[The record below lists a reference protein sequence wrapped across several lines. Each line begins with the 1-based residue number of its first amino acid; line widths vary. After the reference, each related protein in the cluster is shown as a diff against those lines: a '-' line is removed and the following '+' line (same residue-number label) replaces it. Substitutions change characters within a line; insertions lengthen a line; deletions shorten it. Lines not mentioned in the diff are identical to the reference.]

1 MARRSFIRHVIQYS
15 SQAEGTLMAA
25 EERDDVVESSEA
37 SEGQV
42 NPVPG
47 VEHEVEGTH
56 APKHA
61 GGPAPES
68 ESVATPAHAAPLDFA
83 AAPEVED
90 IAAPAHAAHAAHV
103 APESVAEAEPIEAPE
118 SAKHR
123 PAHAAVPETESDTN
137 AESNTN
143 AESDTDV
150 ELEDAAVPVPA
161 HAAPEFDATPTP
173 AHAAP
178 GPAVEVTL
186 THTPAHA
193 APKDTIEADR
203 VEAAEEPTA
212 EMASGTASDTVPSLD
227 LDATADSAAGADAPH
242 GNAVL
247 LPIPTE
253 ELRNQGGDMSTDVFG
268 RFVGGVVQQPLS
280 GAVDAGDVDER
291 GNGRHG
297 RRVMRSKVVPG
308 EGKSRSKA
316 RTLIVF
322 LFMAAAMIAVGAFV
336 AYGAELWG
344 GKVVP
349 DVVNKSQSLA
359 TTTLTEKGF
368 SVSVVEERVDDGVG
382 KVISVDPAI
391 GSRLAVGSQVTL
403 HVGVARTIPDVTG
416 MPLDDA
422 KAALEDVGAQNF
434 TLTYQA
440 SSEVAGTVIAVEP
453 AAGSNFS
460 SNDTITLTIAQSH
473 TIPYVLGKKEKSA
486 LSVIEAAGLKANV
499 TYVKSD
505 KDLGVVVSCSPEPG
519 SKVKAGSTVDL
530 EISASSPA
538 DYHHLVD
545 YFSYNPKIISN
556 FLSQQKFILEGNYID
571 PNNALEALYNSE
583 RKGTITFSPQP
594 FSRSYDASKGSTDS
608 ELLSEGTKFS
618 GIRLDIP
625 TSELPS
631 GASSLSDSAVQA
643 IMNLCG
649 FTGKK
654 QVVDQRS
661 AKLPQSAHTAQPA
674 QPTQSA
680 PTTQQ
685 PTQTS
690 HPTQSGSAPFI
701 CAYGEMDDYYWTVL
715 IASEGGA
722 TRATVTAAPKS
733 LYSSLDLSQYDGS
746 LCSFVAFSDIYAK

>member
-1 MARRSFIRHVIQYS
+1 
-15 SQAEGTLMAA
+15 MAA
-25 EERDDVVESSEA
+25 EERDDAVEA
-37 SEGQV
+37 SEAPGGQV
-42 NPVPG
+42 SPVPG
-47 VEHEVEGTH
+47 AEHEVEGAHT
-56 APKHA
+56 PKHA

-68 ESVATPAHAAPLDFA
+68 EPVSTPAHAAPLDS
-83 AAPEVED
+83 APAPDAED
-90 IAAPAHAAHAAHV
+90 TPDVPVPAHAAHAA
-103 APESVAEAEPIEAPE
+103 PESTVEVESTEGPE
-118 SAKHR
+118 SAPPR
-123 PAHAAVPETESDTN
+123 PAHAAPPKTESD
-137 AESNTN
+137 
-143 AESDTDV
+143 V
-150 ELEDAAVPVPA
+150 KPELEDAVAPAPA
-161 HAAPEFDATPTP
+161 HAAPEFGVSSTP
-173 AHAAP
+173 AHVAP
-178 GPAVEVTL
+178 GPAVEVTS
-186 THTPAHA
+186 THRPAHA
-193 APKDTIEADR
+193 APTDTIEADLT
-203 VEAAEEPTA
+203 ETA
-212 EMASGTASDTVPSLD
+212 DETTVEMAFTSETAPSFD
-227 LDATADSAAGADAPH
+227 LDATADSAARSDSSG

-280 GAVDAGDVDER
+280 GTVDAGDVDER
-291 GNGRHG
+291 GSGRHG
-297 RRVMRSKVVPG
+297 RKVMRSKVVPG
-308 EGKSRSKA
+308 EGKSRSKV

-322 LFMAAAMIAVGAFV
+322 LFMAAAMIAVGVFV

-359 TTTLTEKGF
+359 TMTLTEKGF

-382 KVISVDPAI
+382 KVISIDPAV
-391 GSRLAVGSQVTL
+391 GSRLDVGSQVTL

-422 KAALEDVGAQNF
+422 KAALEDMGAQNF
-434 TLTYQA
+434 TLNYQA

-460 SNDTITLTIAQSH
+460 SNDAITLTIAQSH

-486 LSVIEAAGLKANV
+486 LSVIDAAGLKANI

-545 YFSYNPKIISN
+545 YFSYNPKIVSN
-556 FLSQQKFILEGNYID
+556 FLSQQQFTLEGNYID
-571 PNNALEALYNSE
+571 PNNALEALYNSKS
-583 RKGTITFSPQP
+583 RGTITFSPQP
-594 FSRSYDASKGSTDS
+594 FSHSYDASKGSTDS
-608 ELLSEGTKFS
+608 ELLAEGTKFS

-625 TSELPS
+625 ASELPS
-631 GASSLSDSAVQA
+631 GASSLSDSAVQG
-643 IMNLCG
+643 IMDLCG
-649 FTGKK
+649 FSDKK
-654 QVVDQRS
+654 QVVDQTS
-661 AKLPQSAHTAQPA
+661 AKFPQSAHATQPSHATPTA
-674 QPTQSA
+674 
-680 PTTQQ
+680 Q

-690 HPTQSGSAPFI
+690 HPTQSGSTSFI

-715 IASEGGA
+715 IASEGGT
-722 TRATVTAAPKS
+722 TRAAVTAAPKS

-746 LCSFVAFSDIYAK
+746 LCSFVAFSDVYAK